1 MQGIKF
7 QAEHSISRDERA
19 TTLLFLYSIGTGCL
33 RILNPDHPAWSLN
46 PVFYRRR
53 VDGRAAYDS
62 GALTPIRSLY
72 MKFLVR
78 IAAGTVVTR
87 RWRFNEISD
96 VIRTKANLEARSG
109 VTTFSSRPRLRT
121 EID

>member
-1 MQGIKF
+1 
-7 QAEHSISRDERA
+7 
-19 TTLLFLYSIGTGCL
+19 
-33 RILNPDHPAWSLN
+33 
-46 PVFYRRR
+46 
-53 VDGRAAYDS
+53 
-62 GALTPIRSLY
+62 

-78 IAAGTVVTR
+78 IAAGMVVTR

-109 VTTFSSRPRLRT
+109 VTTFSSRRRLRT